1 MTMRARLVRTVL
13 AMLIVAT
20 ASAASAAPKIG
31 EPAPEF
37 SAVDSQGRQV
47 KLGQF
52 RGKTVVL
59 EWTNHGC
66 PFVQNH
72 YGGGHMQALQRELA
86 AAGVVWLT
94 VVSSAPGLQGHVHD
108 LEAEELTRSRKA
120 APTAVLLD
128 PDGRVGRLFDART
141 TPHMFVIAADGKL
154 AYKGAIDDRPTTR
167 AGDPPAAFNYV
178 RNALNQ
184 LVAGKPVDPAVTRPY
199 GCSVKYAH

>member
-1 MTMRARLVRTVL
+1 
-13 AMLIVAT
+13 
-20 ASAASAAPKIG
+20 
-31 EPAPEF
+31 
-37 SAVDSQGRQV
+37 
-47 KLGQF
+47 
-52 RGKTVVL
+52 
-59 EWTNHGC
+59 
-66 PFVQNH
+66 
-72 YGGGHMQALQRELA
+72 LA